1 MISFQLFGV
10 TILLFAIGS
19 LGSLLLNGHKKGA
32 RLYSGILG
40 MVASAAGLSAAV
52 YSFLSGPQV
61 LVLSSP
67 LPFGSFS
74 MKLDGLAAFMIGLI
88 SVMGFAASLYSISY
102 LEKYEHRALG
112 VLGFFTNL
120 FLTTLLLVVTASNG
134 FFFLIFW
141 ETMTLASYFLV
152 TFENEKTESAHA
164 GYVYMVIAHVGTFL
178 IMIAFFIFYLNVG
191 SFNFLAFSQ
200 AQLPSWLRSLIFVL
214 AFLGFGAKAGM
225 VPLHI
230 WMPSTYAAAPSH
242 IAGLMAGVMKKTAI
256 YGILRICVDCLGVS
270 MLWWALLVLLFGLVS
285 AVIGVIYAL
294 AEKDI
299 KRMLAY
305 SSVENVGLILMGV
318 GTGMIGLAVNN
329 QAVALL
335 GFLAALYHCLNH
347 AFFKGLLFFA
357 AGSVENQA
365 NTRNLNGLGGL
376 AKKMPWTAVAFFFG
390 VLAVAAFP
398 PMNGFVSEWF
408 LYQALFKAADSQVF
422 PIRVLAP
429 LGAILLAFTG
439 TLVAMCFVKAY
450 GSIFSGPPRTSE
462 SSQASESSAGMVASM
477 VFLAAGCIFLGLFS
491 PAVSQGLVLVASS
504 IRGVSVLPVATGV
517 WIYPTN
523 MIQALISPPLVLIL
537 ILGTLLIPPLI
548 IYLYGGFKAGRKT
561 VADPWACGYGYSPE
575 MSISANSFDQP
586 VNSTF
591 RSIYWLRTILDM
603 PLEKITGWAKRIKE
617 FAVMR
622 EAFVEHGVTEPIF
635 HAVDYLGKR
644 FQQLQMGDIRM
655 YCLYIILTLAILLI
669 VVFR

>member
-1 MISFQLFGV
+1 MISIQLFV
-10 TILLFAIGS
+10 VAILLFCIGA
-19 LGSLLLNGHKKGA
+19 LGSLLLNGHKQAA
-32 RLYSGILG
+32 RVYSGILG
-40 MVASAAGLSAAV
+40 MVASAVGISAAAC
-52 YSFLSGPQV
+52 SFLRGTQV
-61 LVLSSP
+61 LILSSP
-67 LPFGSFS
+67 LPFGPFS

-112 VLGFFTNL
+112 VMGFFTNM
-120 FLTTLLLVVTASNG
+120 FLATMLLVVAVSNA

-152 TFENEKTESAHA
+152 TFETEKNESIHA
-164 GYVYMVIAHVGTFL
+164 GYVYMVVAHIGTFL
-178 IMIAFFIFYLNVG
+178 IMVSFFVFYLNVG
-191 SFNFLAFSQ
+191 SFNFFAFSQ
-200 AQLPSWLRSLIFVL
+200 AQLPSTLRSLIFIL

-242 IAGLMAGVMKKTAI
+242 ITGLMAGVMKKTAI
-256 YGILRICVDCLGVS
+256 YGILRICVDCLGLS
-270 MLWWALLVLLFGLVS
+270 MLWWALLVLLFGLAS

-305 SSVENVGLILMGV
+305 SSVENVGLILMGI
-318 GTGMIGLAVNN
+318 GTGMIGMAVNN
-329 QAVALL
+329 QAVTLL

-357 AGSVENQA
+357 AGSVENQT
-365 NTRNLNGLGGL
+365 NTRNLNEMGALSRN
-376 AKKMPWTAVAFFFG
+376 MPWTAITFFVG

-398 PMNGFVSEWF
+398 PMNGFISEWF
-408 LYQALFKAADSQVF
+408 LYQALFKAADSQIF

-429 LGAILLAFTG
+429 LSAILLAFTG

-450 GSIFSGPPRTSE
+450 GSAFAGPSRTRE
-462 SSQASESSAGMVASM
+462 SHQARESSASMVASM
-477 VFLAAGCIFLGLFS
+477 VFLAAGCLFLGLFS
-491 PAVSQGLVLVASS
+491 PAVSQGLVSVAAS
-504 IRGVSVLPVATGV
+504 IRGVSALPVAAGM
-517 WIYPTN
+517 WIFPTT
-523 MIQALISPPLVLIL
+523 MIQALISPPLVLII
-537 ILGTLLIPPLI
+537 ILGTLLMPPVI
-548 IYLYGGFKAGRKT
+548 IYLYGGFKAGRRS
-561 VADPWACGYGYSPE
+561 VPDPWACGYGYSPE

-586 VNSTF
+586 VRSTF
-591 RSIYWLRTILDM
+591 RSVYFLRTMLNK
-603 PLEKITGWAKRIKE
+603 PLVKVTGWANRIKE
-617 FAVMR
+617 LALKR
-622 EAFVEHGVTEPIF
+622 ETFMEHGITDPIY
-635 HAVDYLGKR
+635 HVVDYLGKR